1 MSRFLKEFAR
11 ETRGTSLIE
20 FALLGFLLF
29 SLTGGAIDF
38 SLAFY
43 QWNSVSKA
51 VQLGA
56 RLAAVSD
63 PVCKGVSS
71 EDGMQNGADPGDLF
85 PPTYEYVY
93 TGSSD
98 SCSSGDPDPND
109 DAVNDILFGRG
120 SLSCKIQDPGQSY
133 PGMCDISFVN
143 IEKQNIIITYT
154 GTSLGYSSRPLGPV
168 PTITV
173 EVTGLNFNFM
183 LLNGFGLGPI
193 AMPRMHTTVT
203 GEDLK
208 SGV

>member
-43 QWNSVSKA
+43 QWNSVNKA

-63 PVCKGVSS
+63 PVCEDVST
-71 EDGMQNGADPGDLF
+71 ETGQQNNDPLGSPF
-85 PPTYEYVY
+85 PPFYEWVY
-93 TGSSD
+93 TGSGGG
-98 SCSSGDPDPND
+98 SCSSGDVDPV
-109 DAVNDILFGRG
+109 AVTNIIRGRG
-120 SLSCKIQDPGQSY
+120 STTCKVDDGRE
-133 PGMCDISFVN
+133 PGMCDISFVEITEEN
-143 IEKQNIIITYT
+143 VIITYT
-154 GTSLGYSSRPLGPV
+154 STGLGYVGRPLGPV